1 LWLRTRRSG
10 VRISQGAPFS
20 PINTRVFEEAGKPVR
35 PGVAKSYRH
44 LTLPGR
50 DRPWQGVPIAKSGHP
65 TRRSPPGILARSDVK
80 ISPMKRVSGPNRF
93 PPELH
98 ALLKNYVYVYLD
110 PKTSRPFYVG
120 RGKGNRA
127 FAHLSDSCEGAKNRM
142 IATIRARGQE
152 PKIDLLCYGL
162 SDKNAAL
169 VEAAAIGLLGRPP
182 LLNLVAGD
190 STMGQQRISAKELIR
205 FQSARPIHVKENALL
220 IRINQLYRSDMTP
233 LELYEATRGV
243 WKLGLRRYKA
253 QFAFAVFQGV
263 VLEVYRIDRWL
274 PAGYSKYTTRECE
287 FSRGRWEFE
296 GTIDKKLSRRYVGR
310 SVRTYFPKH
319 SQFPTVYVVN

>member
-1 LWLRTRRSG
+1 
-10 VRISQGAPFS
+10 
-20 PINTRVFEEAGKPVR
+20 
-35 PGVAKSYRH
+35 
-44 LTLPGR
+44 
-50 DRPWQGVPIAKSGHP
+50 
-65 TRRSPPGILARSDVK
+65 
-80 ISPMKRVSGPNRF
+80 MKRVSGPNRF

-98 ALLKNYVYVYLD
+98 SLLKNYVYVYLD
-110 PKTSRPFYVG
+110 PKTGRPFYVG

-127 FAHLSDSCEGAKNRM
+127 FAHLSDSCESAKNRM

-152 PKIDLLCYGL
+152 PKIDLLCYGI
-162 SDKNAAL
+162 SDKSAAL
-169 VEAAAIGLLGRPP
+169 VEAAAIDLLGRPP

-205 FQSARPIHVKENALL
+205 FQSARPIRVKENALL
-220 IRINQLYRSDMTP
+220 IRINRLYRSDMTP
-233 LELYEATRGV
+233 LELYETTRGA
-243 WKLGLRRYKA
+243 WRLGLRRYKA

-319 SQFPTVYVVN
+319 SQSPTVYVVN